1 MAGMIGIPEDMSA
14 VNAIGKM
21 TSLFWS
27 QGNDERGKLSKT
39 LTGFEKVIQAF
50 PNIKVVGVP
59 ETEVEYRV
67 EGGPWLAGLN
77 AAKGMID
84 DFMEGFV

>member
-1 MAGMIGIPEDMSA
+1 MAGVIGITEDMSA
-14 VNAIGKM
+14 VNAIRKM
-21 TSLFWS
+21 TSLFCS
-27 QGNDERGKLSKT
+27 QGNDERGKLSPT